1 MIASYLV
8 PGSCSSPHCSSQMGH
23 IQQPIK
29 LSLHHLIHN
38 LYSHQY
44 LIATASNWVWQ
55 NVHVV
60 LPGRLKPSQRG
71 PRVGSKPLKF
81 GLAFPEQLRT
91 TVSLVEGEKK
101 KLNPRWGLKKH
112 LHVKK
117 RLKLHRYKVENNSN
131 VVLWL
136 KELVIG
142 VVWSSL
148 PNTFR
153 AASLPS
159 SSHINTLLSLTP
171 RPTYCIIA
179 WAGCRMERIGMFPF
193 FFFVEHLEWMIDAG
207 GARSERCNHGLTSPE
222 P

>member
-1 MIASYLV
+1 MCTLFSQGGRNPPNLV
-8 PGSCSSPHCSSQMGH
+8 PELVWSP
-23 IQQPIK
+23 
-29 LSLHHLIHN
+29 LSLAWLF
-38 LYSHQY
+38 
-44 LIATASNWVWQ
+44 Q
-55 NVHVV
+55 NN
-60 LPGRLKPSQRG
+60 S
-71 PRVGSKPLKF
+71 
-81 GLAFPEQLRT
+81 EQLFRWW
-91 TVSLVEGEKK
+91 GGKK
-101 KLNPRWGLKKH
+101 RNPRWGLKKH

-179 WAGCRMERIGMFPF
+179 WAGYRMERIGMFPF
-193 FFFVEHLEWMIDAG
+193 FFLVEHLEWMIDAG
-207 GARSERCNHGLTSPE
+207 GARSERCNHGLTNPE